1 MDGFLEWISRLN
13 PLLHFV
19 YVLLFL
25 FASESVLQTAHRYA
39 TVAYPIYMMV
49 TGLMMAVTV
58 VLMYYVRCNHSIS
71 EFTQVKHGGVGLLF
85 VGYSLALM
93 HMLFRIFTVL
103 NSTDAAMMKH
113 VFSLDTLQ
121 KKLMWLLSHMAAVTM
136 LYCATTVLYN
146 QNSVCY

>member
-1 MDGFLEWISRLN
+1 MDGLLEWVSRLN

-19 YVLLFL
+19 CVLLFL
-25 FASESVLQTAHRYA
+25 FAWEPVLQTSRRYA
-39 TVAYPIYMMV
+39 STAYPVYLMV
-49 TGLMMAVTV
+49 TGLMMAFTV
-58 VLMYYVRCNHSIS
+58 VLMYYVRCNHSIA

-85 VGYSLALM
+85 VAYSLALM

-103 NSTDAAMMKH
+103 DSTDAAMMKH

-121 KKLMWLLSHMAAVTM
+121 KKLIWLFSHMAAITM

-146 QNSVCY
+146 QDSVCY